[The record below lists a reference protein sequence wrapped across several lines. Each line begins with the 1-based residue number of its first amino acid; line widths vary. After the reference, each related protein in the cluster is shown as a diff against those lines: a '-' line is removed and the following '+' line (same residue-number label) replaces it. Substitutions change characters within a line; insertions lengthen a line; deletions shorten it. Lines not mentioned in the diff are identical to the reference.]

1 MNNKEM
7 FFKIDEILLQSLKP
21 SDGLKKLIN
30 EGYFDKEP
38 FNKIKKLKDI
48 DQPKKYHPEGSVLNH
63 IFLVVDLASEYK
75 KYSRETTTNK
85 VNDTINNIDMV
96 TNILKVLE

>member
-1 MNNKEM
+1 ME
-7 FFKIDEILLQSLKP
+7 L
-21 SDGLKKLIN
+21 
-30 EGYFDKEP
+30 
-38 FNKIKKLKDI
+38 
-48 DQPKKYHPEGSVLNH
+48 SVLNKIRSNKKH
-63 IFLVVDLASEYK
+63 YDFLRSHSYWYKYLNRNPNNLKNFLSEYK